1 MNLGQL
7 ASKARDLVQKR
18 GGTDSVKED
27 AQELRDIASASGS
40 LGDKAKAAAEAVKD
54 PGADE
59 TARPAQPAQA
69 PPRPDGGGGAEAG
82 PEAEAGIEPGHRG
95 RRATRRRAGRRRRR

>member
-7 ASKARDLVQKR
+7 ANKARDLVQRR

-27 AQELRDIASASGS
+27 AQELRDIASGSGS

-59 TARPAQPAQA
+59 TARPAQPAQTPA
-69 PPRPDGGGGAEAG
+69 RAGGEAG
-82 PEAEAGIEPGHRG
+82 AEAEAGIEPGRPG

>member
-18 GGTDSVKED
+18 GGADSLKQD
-27 AQELRDIASASGS
+27 AQELRDIASGSGS

-59 TARPAQPAQA
+59 AARPATPAQA
-69 PPRPDGGGGAEAG
+69 PPRAGGD
-82 PEAEAGIEPGHRG
+82 AGIDAGEDVTGGSDPRPG

>member
-7 ASKARDLVQKR
+7 AGKARDLVQKR
-18 GGTDSVKED
+18 GGTDSLKQD
-27 AQELRDIASASGS
+27 AQELRDIASGSGS

-59 TARPAQPAQA
+59 AARPTQPAQA
-69 PPRPDGGGGAEAG
+69 P
-82 PEAEAGIEPGHRG
+82 
-95 RRATRRRAGRRRRR
+95 

>member
-27 AQELRDIASASGS
+27 AQELRDIASGSGS

-54 PGADE
+54 PGAE
-59 TARPAQPAQA
+59 EATPPAQPAQA
-69 PPRPDGGGGAEAG
+69 TPRAGGDA
-82 PEAEAGIEPGHRG
+82 EAEAQGGIEPGRPG
-95 RRATRRRAGRRRRR
+95 RRASRRRAGRRRRR